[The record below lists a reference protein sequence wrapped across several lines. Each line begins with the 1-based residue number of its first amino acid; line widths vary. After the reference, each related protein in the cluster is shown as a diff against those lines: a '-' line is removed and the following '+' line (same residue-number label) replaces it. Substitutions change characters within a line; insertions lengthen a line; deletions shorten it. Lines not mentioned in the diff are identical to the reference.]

1 MYINT
6 YIYTYM
12 YIYIYTYIYI
22 YISTYM
28 YINTYAKYENIGLDF
43 FGSAL
48 TFLGF
53 NLIHCI
59 KLPKI
64 WLQKKT
70 CRILL
75 IECIEQSLHKS
86 FIEKDMWQH

>member
-1 MYINT
+1 
-6 YIYTYM
+6 
-12 YIYIYTYIYI
+12 
-22 YISTYM
+22 M